1 MRVVVTG
8 ATGFIGRALV
18 TELNAR
24 DHRVVVLSRD
34 PARARRMLPLV
45 AEHHSFD
52 WTHETA
58 PAAALEGADAII
70 HLAGEPVAGRW
81 TAEKKHAIRNSR
93 VLGTRNL
100 VSSLAELDHRPSRLI
115 SASAIG
121 FYGDRGD
128 EELHEQSSPGAD
140 FLATTAVEW
149 ETEAARAADFGL
161 DVSSLRIGIVLDR
174 EGGALEQMLPPF
186 RLGVGG
192 PLGDGLQWWSWIH
205 RRDLVRMI
213 LVALEQGWTGAFNAT
228 TRHPERQ
235 IDFARSLGRALGRP
249 AFIPAPAFA
258 LKALFGEFATE
269 LLTSKRVLP
278 SGALEAG
285 FEWEFGRLDGALADL
300 LA

>member
-8 ATGFIGRALV
+8 ATGFVGRALV

-24 DHRVVVLSRD
+24 NHRVVVLSRD
-34 PARARRMLPLV
+34 PMRARGLLPLIV
-45 AEHHSFD
+45 DCHSFD
-52 WTHETA
+52 PDRETA

-81 TAEKKHAIRNSR
+81 TTQKKRAIRESR
-93 VLGTRNL
+93 VFGTRNL
-100 VSSLAELDHRPSRLI
+100 IAGLAELDCRPTQLI

-128 EELHEQSSPGAD
+128 EELLEDSGPGAD

-149 ETEAARAADFGL
+149 ETEAARAMDYGL
-161 DVSSLRIGIVLDR
+161 GVASLRIGIVLDG

-186 RLGVGG
+186 RFGVGG
-192 PLGDGLQWWSWIH
+192 PLGSGSQWWSWIH

-213 LVALEQGWTGAFNAT
+213 LSALEQNWTGAFNAT
-228 TRHPERQ
+228 THHPARQ
-235 IDFARSLGRALGRP
+235 VDFARSLGRALGRP

-258 LKALFGEFATE
+258 LNALFGEFATE

-278 SGALEAG
+278 ARASKAG
-285 FEWEFGRLDGALADL
+285 FEWEFGQLDAALADL
-300 LA
+300 LT

>member
-18 TELNAR
+18 AELNSR
-24 DHRVVVLSRD
+24 NHQVVVLSRD
-34 PARARRMLPLV
+34 PDRARRMLPLV
-45 AEHHSFD
+45 ADLHSFD
-52 WTHETA
+52 WNRESA
-58 PAAALEGADAII
+58 PALGGADAII

-81 TAEKKHAIRNSR
+81 TPEKKQAIRDSR

-100 VSSLAELDHRPSRLI
+100 VAGLAGLDHRPARLI

-128 EELHEQSSPGAD
+128 EELHERSGPGAD

-161 DVSSLRIGIVLDR
+161 DVASLRIGIVLDC
-174 EGGALEQMLPPF
+174 EGGALEQMLRPF

-192 PLGDGLQWWSWIH
+192 PIGDGSQWWSWIH

-228 TRHPERQ
+228 APHPERQ
-235 IDFARSLGRALGRP
+235 ADFAHTLGRALGRP

-258 LKALFGEFATE
+258 LNALFGEFATE

-278 SGALEAG
+278 SRAQAAG
-285 FEWEFGRLDGALADL
+285 FEPEFGRLDMALADL
-300 LA
+300 LG

>member
-18 TELNAR
+18 AELNAR

-34 PARARRMLPLV
+34 PDRAQRVLPLV

-52 WTHETA
+52 WTRETA

-81 TAEKKHAIRNSR
+81 TAEKKQAIRDSR

-100 VSSLAELDHRPSRLI
+100 VAGLAELDRRPSRLI

-128 EELHEQSSPGAD
+128 EELHEESGPGAD

-149 ETEAARAADFGL
+149 ETEAALAADFGL
-161 DVSSLRIGIVLDR
+161 AVASLRIGIVLDC

-192 PLGDGLQWWSWIH
+192 PLGDGSQWWSWIH

-213 LVALEQGWTGAFNAT
+213 LVALEQSWTGAFNAT
-228 TRHPERQ
+228 TPHPERQ
-235 IDFARSLGRALGRP
+235 ADFARSLGRALGRP

-278 SGALEAG
+278 SSAQKSG
-285 FEWEFGRLDGALADL
+285 FEWEFGRLDTALADL
-300 LA
+300 LP

>member
-8 ATGFIGRALV
+8 ATGFVGRALI
-18 TELNAR
+18 TELNTR
-24 DHRVVVLSRD
+24 NHRVVVLSRD
-34 PARARRMLPLV
+34 PARARRSLPLV
-45 AEHHSFD
+45 AACHSFD
-52 WTHETA
+52 PDLETA
-58 PAAALEGADAII
+58 PAVALEGSDAII

-81 TAEKKHAIRNSR
+81 TTEKKRAIRQSR
-93 VLGTRNL
+93 VFGTRNL
-100 VSSLAELDHRPSRLI
+100 VAGLAELDCRPSRLI

-128 EELHEQSSPGAD
+128 EKLHEESGPGAG

-149 ETEAARAADFGL
+149 ETEAARAAEFGL
-161 DVSSLRIGIVLDR
+161 SVASLRIGIVLDC

-186 RLGVGG
+186 RFGVGG
-192 PLGDGLQWWSWIH
+192 PLGSGSQWWSWIH

-213 LVALEQGWTGAFNAT
+213 LKALEQDWTGAFNAT
-228 TRHPERQ
+228 APHPERQ
-235 IDFARSLGRALGRP
+235 ADFARALGRAMGRP

-278 SGALEAG
+278 SRAREAG
-285 FEWEFGRLDGALADL
+285 FEWEFGRLDMALADL
-300 LA
+300 LG